1 MEQKTD
7 SGDGGLYGGESTNK
21 GLTLVDVFF
30 VNNSKRTFRK
40 TIVST
45 IASFA
50 FVPPTFRL
58 LLTCKELLAIE
69 GKIFEGYRLPT
80 VLSDTSD
87 ELGDERKMHCL
98 LVRAPNSCWLEWE
111 TPLKVK
117 DLELPKGARVT
128 LVGVF
133 GVERFSELLTNWT
146 KVTATF
152 DDMGLKENLLSGIY
166 AYGFPAP
173 SAVQQLGIVP
183 ILQGRDTFV
192 QSRYFYETYPGK
204 TSALCIAILQLIK
217 TDVATGI
224 QALVLVSNRELA
236 YQFQKVAHQLGA
248 DLNDVK
254 VQVCV
259 GGGRVR
265 EDLRILREGGVHVVV
280 GTPGRCYDMIDR
292 GALRLDDVK
301 LFCLDEAD
309 ELLAR
314 GYEDQIYDV
323 FKFLPEK
330 VQVCLFSATM
340 TLELFELS
348 KRLMSNPIRIL
359 GKRLTEKLSLEG
371 VKQYFIHVENEEWK
385 LDTLCDLLERIAVPQ
400 TIVYCNTRRKVD
412 WLTEKMSARN
422 FTVSSIRG
430 DMDQRERD
438 IVMREFRSG
447 FSRFLFT
454 CTNLETWDRC
464 EDYSLQKISHVINY
478 DLPTRPEI
486 YIHRVGHS
494 GSFGRRGVA
503 INFTTASDFRC
514 LQDIEQLY
522 HTYIEE
528 MPMDVADLL

>member
-1 MEQKTD
+1 MCISILVCEGKLVKDLVAKKQLHPHTSNSYLLGQSNIFSYTSLNSHHHHLDVMEQKTD

-224 QALVLVSNRELA
+224 LC
-236 YQFQKVAHQLGA
+236 KLGISRSA
-248 DLNDVK
+248 EIL
-254 VQVCV
+254 QQ
-259 GGGRVR
+259 RH
-265 EDLRILREGGVHVVV
+265 LR
-280 GTPGRCYDMIDR
+280 
-292 GALRLDDVK
+292 
-301 LFCLDEAD
+301 
-309 ELLAR
+309 
-314 GYEDQIYDV
+314 
-323 FKFLPEK
+323 
-330 VQVCLFSATM
+330 
-340 TLELFELS
+340 
-348 KRLMSNPIRIL
+348 KR
-359 GKRLTEKLSLEG
+359 T
-371 VKQYFIHVENEEWK
+371 
-385 LDTLCDLLERIAVPQ
+385 
-400 TIVYCNTRRKVD
+400 
-412 WLTEKMSARN
+412 
-422 FTVSSIRG
+422 
-430 DMDQRERD
+430 
-438 IVMREFRSG
+438 
-447 FSRFLFT
+447 
-454 CTNLETWDRC
+454 
-464 EDYSLQKISHVINY
+464 
-478 DLPTRPEI
+478 
-486 YIHRVGHS
+486 
-494 GSFGRRGVA
+494 
-503 INFTTASDFRC
+503 
-514 LQDIEQLY
+514 
-522 HTYIEE
+522 
-528 MPMDVADLL
+528 